1 MKRFRFPLER
11 ILGLYRSEERQARQV
26 LVRAARRVQ
35 ELADER
41 QRVADTDR
49 SLDLKRPGDRLYA
62 PVLAAKAM
70 ALDGLAAQAEAER
83 ERARLWFLD
92 KRSRRQSVSSI
103 KERAFERWQLDA
115 ARAQAQELDEIG
127 RSPFLRELRQ
137 EESA

>member
-62 PVLAAKAM
+62 PVLAAKAT
-70 ALDGLAAQAEAER
+70 ALDGLVAQAEAER
-83 ERARLWFLD
+83 ERARLWFLE